1 MPAEVGEGKV
11 KITPDTDG
19 FGNDLESKLSGEATG
34 SFGKLGT
41 LAGNA
46 FKLAAAAV
54 VAGTVA
60 LAGGAAYAIGQ
71 ASDLS
76 ESLSKNSAVFGD
88 QAGAI
93 EAWARTASTAFGQST
108 NQALGAATAYGNL
121 FQAFGVGRDEAAGMS
136 TSLTELA
143 ADLASFNNTSI
154 DQALG
159 ALQSGIT
166 GETEP
171 LKAYGVVINDVRLK
185 HEALALG
192 LIASTDEALTP
203 AAKAQASYSLIMKDT
218 ALAQGDFARTSD
230 GLANQQRILKAQ
242 LTDLAA
248 NIGTALL
255 PMMTALAGFVIDH
268 VVPALQ
274 RMGEWLSEHIP
285 PALEAVRAALE
296 PVIEWIR
303 DQLPGALETARNAFD
318 GFVGVIE
325 TVVGFVSDNWQVVVG
340 AVTGLGVALLATLV
354 PAFIAWAT
362 AAWAAAA
369 AQIAAAAP
377 VVLLVAALAALGAAV
392 VYAYQNF
399 EWFRNAVDA
408 VAGFLRDT
416 VWPVLQSVF
425 GWLRDNVPAI
435 IGAVVTALQN
445 FWTDTERVRAILAE
459 GFSTA
464 LSAARTAVDA
474 VWTALQTAITWL
486 GNAWTATDTFRGL
499 LADGFKLALD
509 VAKTAIDVLWTAV
522 STLITW
528 VGNAWTATENLRGH
542 LANAFS
548 LGVGVAK
555 AAIDLMWSALSLIVT
570 WVGNAWTATE
580 GIRAFFAGL
589 FSTGVGIAKTAID
602 GVWGALQFIADKAQ
616 AAWDKTEGLRSF
628 LEGAFKTGLG
638 IAADAVG
645 GIVGALETVLGFLND
660 IIGAAQTAVD
670 WLTRVTGASS
680 AGGIVSATV
689 SGVTATTPS
698 GTITTGGNAGV
709 GGSVRS
715 HEGGIVAGLTG
726 EEVAMTLRAGEAVF
740 TPQQLSALGRVIAGT
755 ASANRHG
762 LPNQLTLVI
771 EGRPFTAMIA
781 DYDRQTADMIGA
793 GAR

>member
-11 KITPDTDG
+11 KITPDTEG
-19 FGNDLESKLSGEATG
+19 FGNDLEGKLSGEATG

-54 VAGTVA
+54 VAGAVA
-60 LAGGAAYAIGQ
+60 IAGGAAYAIGQ

-76 ESLSKNSAVFGD
+76 ENLSKNSAVFGD
-88 QAGAI
+88 HAAEI
-93 EAWARTASTAFGQST
+93 EAWARTASTAFGQTTS
-108 NQALGAATAYGNL
+108 QALGAATAYGNL
-121 FQAFGVGRDEAAGMS
+121 FQAFGVGREPAAQMS
-136 TSLTELA
+136 QSLTELA

-154 DQALG
+154 DEALG

-171 LKAYGVVINDVRLK
+171 LKRYGVVINDVRLK
-185 HEALALG
+185 QEALALG
-192 LIASTDEALTP
+192 LIKSTDEALTP

-218 ALAQGDFARTSD
+218 SAAQGDFARTSD

-242 LTDLAA
+242 LGDLAA

-255 PMMTALAGFVIDH
+255 PIMTKLAGFVIEN

-274 RMGEWLSEHIP
+274 EMGAWLQDHIP
-285 PALEAVRAALE
+285 PAIEAVSAALE
-296 PVIEWIR
+296 PVVNWLRE
-303 DQLPGALETARNAFD
+303 QLPGAMDAARGAFD
-318 GFVGVIE
+318 GFIGVIE
-325 TVVGFVSDNWQVVVG
+325 TVVGFVQDNWQVVLG

-377 VVLLVAALAALGAAV
+377 VVLLVAALVALGAAV

-399 EWFRNAVDA
+399 DWFRNAVDA

-416 VWPVLQSVF
+416 LWPVIQSVF

-435 IGAVVTALQN
+435 ISAVVTALQN
-445 FWTDTERVRAILAE
+445 FWNDTERVRAILAE

-486 GNAWTATDTFRGL
+486 GNAWTSTDTFRGL

-528 VGNAWTATENLRGH
+528 VGNAWTATETLRGH
-542 LANAFS
+542 LAGAVS
-548 LGVGVAK
+548 AGVGVAK
-555 AAIDLMWSALSLIVT
+555 AAVDLLWSALSLVVQ
-570 WVGNAWTATE
+570 WVGNAWLATE
-580 GIRAFFAGL
+580 GIRGFLADAF
-589 FSTGVGIAKTAID
+589 SVGVGIAKAAID
-602 GVWGALQFIADKAQ
+602 GVWGALQWIADKAQ
-616 AAWDKTEGLRSF
+616 AAWDKTEALRGF

-645 GIVGALETVLGFLND
+645 GILGALESVLGFLED

-670 WLTRVTGASS
+670 WLSRVTGGDTLTTLPGALGALINPATPPASAP
-680 AGGIVSATV
+680 AGTV
-689 SGVTATTPS
+689 GRERA
-698 GTITTGGNAGV
+698 
-709 GGSVRS
+709 
-715 HEGGIVAGLTG
+715 HEGGLVRGLTG

-740 TPQQLSALGRVIAGT
+740 TPQQLRALGRVIAGT
-755 ASANRHG
+755 ANANRAG
-762 LPNQLTLVI
+762 MPNQLTLVI

>member
-19 FGNDLESKLSGEATG
+19 FGSDLENKVSGEATG
-34 SFGKLGT
+34 AFGRIGT

-46 FKLAAAAV
+46 FKVAAV
-54 VAGTVA
+54 AVVSGAVA

-88 QAGAI
+88 QASAI
-93 EAWARTASTAFGQST
+93 EDWARTASTAFGQST
-108 NQALGAATAYGNL
+108 TQALGAATAYGNL
-121 FQAFGVGRDEAAGMS
+121 FQAFGVGRTEAADMS

-154 DQALG
+154 DEALG

-171 LKAYGVVINDVRLK
+171 LKRYGVVLNETRIQQ
-185 HEALALG
+185 EALALG
-192 LIASTDEALTP
+192 LIKSTDEALTP
-203 AAKAQASYSLIMKDT
+203 AAKAQAAYSLIMKDT
-218 ALAQGDFARTSD
+218 SLAQGDFARTSD

-255 PMMTALAGFVIDH
+255 PIMTKLAGFVIDN
-268 VVPALQ
+268 VVPALE
-274 RMGEWLSEHIP
+274 RMGSWLAEH
-285 PALEAVRAALE
+285 
-296 PVIEWIR
+296 
-303 DQLPGALETARNAFD
+303 LPGAIDAVVAALTPLVEWVRDHLPAALDAGRAAFD
-318 GFVGVIE
+318 GIRTAIDSVVSFVA
-325 TVVGFVSDNWQVVVG
+325 DNWQVLLG
-340 AVTGLGVALLATLV
+340 ALAGLGVAIIATLV
-354 PAFIAWAT
+354 PAFIAWAG
-362 AAWAAAA
+362 AALAAAA

-377 VVLLVAALAALGAAV
+377 VLLLVAALAALGAAV

-399 EWFRNAVDA
+399 DWFRNAVDA
-408 VAGFLRDT
+408 VASFFRDT
-416 VWPVLQSVF
+416 VWPILQSVF

-445 FWTDTERVRAILAE
+445 FWNDTERVRAILAE
-459 GFSTA
+459 GFRTA
-464 LSAARTAVDA
+464 LDVARTAIDA

-486 GNAWTATDTFRGL
+486 GNAWTSTDTFRGL

-570 WVGNAWTATE
+570 WVGNAWIATE

-602 GVWGALQFIADKAQ
+602 GVWEALQFIADKAQ
-616 AAWDKTEGLRSF
+616 AAWDKTEGLRGF

-670 WLTRVTGASS
+670 WLTRVTRPAQTAVGWLTRVPGASS
-680 AGGIVSATV
+680 AAGIVSKTV
-689 SGVTATTPS
+689 SA
-698 GTITTGGNAGV
+698 V
-709 GGSVRS
+709 GGLVRS
-715 HEGGIVAGLTG
+715 HEGGIVEGLMN
-726 EEVAMTLRAGEAVF
+726 EEVHRILRAGEAVF
-740 TPQQLSALGRVIAGT
+740 TPSQMRALGHVISSAG
-755 ASANRHG
+755 SRRDG
-762 LPNQLTLVI
+762 FGSGPVTLII
-771 EGRPFTAMIA
+771 EGQPFSAMIA
-781 DYDRQTADMIGA
+781 EYDRQTAQMIGA
-793 GAR
+793 GSR